1 MQINNPIPAVL
12 ELIPYS
18 DSVLDVMMLDNI
30 AITLLSSGY
39 THISNSIIMILLV
52 DLEKA
57 GLITLTQFEWPSTL
71 GKVYIIK
78 KVLNG

>member
-1 MQINNPIPAVL
+1 VQINNPIPAVL